1 SMSEEYIL
9 LVIPYNGHKSWDI
22 KGFLNLI
29 SEKDTLE
36 KVTSGT
42 IINNNLNLHFPE
54 DNPEYNT
61 VRKTLSGII
70 EQFSKIDENLKDYHF
85 FTAEIQDRETLKED
99 LSLIKKTY
107 PELLYKCYNIISPET
122 E

>member
-1 SMSEEYIL
+1 MSEEYIL
-9 LVIPYNGHKSWDI
+9 LVIPYNRHKSWDI

-42 IINNNLNLHFPE
+42 IINNNLDLHFPE
-54 DNPEYNT
+54 DKPEYNT
-61 VRKTLSGII
+61 VRQTLSDII
-70 EQFSKIDENLKDYHF
+70 KQFSEIDETLKGYHF
-85 FTAEIQDRETLKED
+85 FTAEVQDREALKED
-99 LSLIKKTY
+99 LSLIKETY
-107 PELLYKCYNIISPET
+107 PQLLYKCYNIISPEK